1 MVNPVEA
8 DYKSALANLELQ
20 WNCRLRGPLSIIG
33 TSRRSCAL
41 PAAQLEFVIVD
52 QDQASAEYGHKLQN
66 RVPRRRC
73 LIATEPTATHMD
85 IPLLCGGVTVHRQ
98 PESKFALL
106 PAISWTLRFEEESRV
121 GKWFGH
127 GHWHRA
133 IHGPVGTLPHRGL
146 SLGFTGL
153 GSSGFPGWSFG

>member
-52 QDQASAEYGHKLQN
+52 QDQASAEYGHKLH

-73 LIATEPTATHMD
+73 LIATEPTAMSHMD

-121 GKWFGH
+121 GK
-127 GHWHRA
+127 
-133 IHGPVGTLPHRGL
+133 
-146 SLGFTGL
+146 
-153 GSSGFPGWSFG
+153 